1 MEMPAKSFY
10 FLGCKK
16 TGAIAFS
23 QQTFV
28 QAGGKGEKEEGGTLD
43 KMQIWKGRR
52 EDEIPFPPPE
62 KERTFH
68 PLLLLRCRLRLI
80 LSDGR
85 LQRGRR
91 ITFPKSCIHR
101 PSQRQPGRA
110 TVLLRSEPEKKAL
123 LPPTFRV

>member
-1 MEMPAKSFY
+1 MRSLFPLPKRSELF
-10 FLGCKK
+10 
-16 TGAIAFS
+16 
-23 QQTFV
+23 
-28 QAGGKGEKEEGGTLD
+28 
-43 KMQIWKGRR
+43 
-52 EDEIPFPPPE
+52 IP
-62 KERTFH
+62 
-68 PLLLLRCRLRLI
+68 LLLRCRLRLI